1 MMSEANIQ
9 VVPVAGTGDI
19 WAPVADWVVDG
30 VPVTLEVGLTC
41 KGLAAACTARLGH
54 GLWNL
59 RAIGRIRCQRALWE
73 FWRKGATTVG
83 RSVSVKKT
91 HPPVALH
98 GSDALCGAPIDLS
111 STSSPCISTAAEE
124 AGKGGCIETDG
135 SSKG

>member
-54 GLWNL
+54 GLRNL
-59 RAIGRIRCQRALWE
+59 RAIGRIRCQS
-73 FWRKGATTVG
+73 G
-83 RSVSVKKT
+83 RVLLRSGEVLV
-91 HPPVALH
+91 
-98 GSDALCGAPIDLS
+98 
-111 STSSPCISTAAEE
+111 
-124 AGKGGCIETDG
+124 
-135 SSKG
+135 